1 MWSRNLKTRLN
12 ILLPLMASALIASG
26 FAPSLII
33 GSEQTVSVEAPRS
46 NTSASI
52 VTLNGP
58 TDAEEFEAFLD
69 PLVADLMNANHIPGW
84 AIAVVRD
91 GQIFFAKGYGYADLE
106 RSTLATADTTI
117 FRTGSLS
124 KVFTWTAVMQLVEQG
139 KLDLNA
145 DINTYLTDFQI
156 PDTFAEPITLAQLMM
171 HTAGFE
177 DQITDGASYASA
189 SSYMPLQDFLTEKMP
204 ARIFPPGQVVA
215 YSNYGAS
222 LAGEI
227 VAEVSDEAFEQYITN
242 HILTPLGMNH
252 STFLQPLPSG
262 MIQDA
267 AVSYHIDEKGL
278 PHAGS
283 FEFVQT
289 QPAGALSATAADMA
303 HFMIAHLED
312 GRFGDER
319 ILQPA
324 SAQDMR
330 RQYYAFNPQLPG
342 MTRGFAE
349 AYRND
354 IHFVIHSGTT
364 DLSSSLLAL
373 LPDQNV
379 GIFITFN
386 SHISTPQ
393 RLALVNALLDHYYPA
408 PTPPAVSPP
417 AYFSQRAAS
426 FTGNYLVSRRAETN
440 FEKMTAPLVYQV
452 SVVSNPDNTLTID
465 AFRDTEGVPIR
476 WVEVSPLVFQEVGG
490 QSL

>member
-1 MWSRNLKTRLN
+1 MPTIFRVG
-12 ILLPLMASALIASG
+12 I
-26 FAPSLII
+26 
-33 GSEQTVSVEAPRS
+33 TVVK
-46 NTSASI
+46 
-52 VTLNGP
+52 
-58 TDAEEFEAFLD
+58 
-69 PLVADLMNANHIPGW
+69 
-84 AIAVVRD
+84 D
-91 GQIFFAKGYGYADLE
+91 GQNFFAKGYGYADLE

-117 FRTGSLS
+117 FRTGSIS

-139 KLDLNA
+139 KLDLNT
-145 DINTYLTDFQI
+145 DVNTYLTAFQI
-156 PDTFAEPITLAQLMM
+156 PDTFAEPITLSQLMT

-177 DQITDGASYASA
+177 DQITDGALYASE
-189 SSYMPLQDFLTEKMP
+189 SSYMPLQDFLIEKMP
-204 ARIFPPGQVVA
+204 ARIFPPGQVVG

-227 VAEVSDEAFEQYITN
+227 VAEVSGESFEQYITN

-262 MIQDA
+262 MIQNA
-267 AVSYHIDEKGL
+267 AVSYHIDENGL

-289 QPAGALSATAADMA
+289 QPAGALSATATDMA
-303 HFMIAHLED
+303 RFMIAHLQD

-319 ILQPA
+319 ILQAA

-342 MTRGFAE
+342 MTRGFEE

-364 DLSSSLLAL
+364 DLSSSLIAL
-373 LPDQNV
+373 LPEQNV
-379 GIFITFN
+379 GIFMTFN

-408 PTPPAVSPP
+408 PTLPIVTPRAD
-417 AYFSQRAAS
+417 FLQRAA
-426 FTGNYLVSRRAETN
+426 
-440 FEKMTAPLVYQV
+440 
-452 SVVSNPDNTLTID
+452 
-465 AFRDTEGVPIR
+465 
-476 WVEVSPLVFQEVGG
+476 
-490 QSL
+490 